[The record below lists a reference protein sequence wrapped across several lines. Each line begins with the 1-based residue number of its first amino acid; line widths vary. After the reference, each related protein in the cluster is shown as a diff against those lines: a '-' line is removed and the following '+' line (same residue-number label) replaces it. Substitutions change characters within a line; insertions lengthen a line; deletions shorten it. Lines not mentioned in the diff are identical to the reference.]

1 MPQLTVNGVT
11 FNYPSEGQEAGTW
24 GADATD
30 WASEVTDVLGTVAP
44 EGTITITE
52 SPFNDAASGNV
63 AGLQFS
69 SSVTQVAKIIY
80 KIKRNTLYESGTLDV
95 LYDNGVWKMSRIIDV
110 SSSTDLGVSL
120 NIDDTTGQVT
130 YTSTSTGV
138 AGTIKFKSI
147 STLA

>member
-11 FNYPSEGQEAGTW
+11 FNYPDPGQEAGTW
-24 GADATD
+24 GPDSTD
-30 WASEVTDVLGTVAP
+30 WASEVTDLLGTVAP

-52 SPFNDAASGNV
+52 SPINDDATGNV

-120 NIDDTTGQVT
+120 NIDDSTGQVT
-130 YTSTSTGV
+130 YTSSQTGNP
-138 AGTIKFKSI
+138 ATIKFKSI